1 MNVYNVTGADYD
13 ELVDYVD
20 QGHPVLVWETM
31 WMAKPHEA
39 AEWTVDGEK
48 ITWLSHEH
56 AMVLIGYTEDTYIM
70 ADPLRGIYEYDKETV
85 EDRYLRMGSQA
96 IVIY

>member
-1 MNVYNVTGADYD
+1 MFCRNIAG
-13 ELVDYVD
+13 L
-20 QGHPVLVWETM
+20 GWHPVLVWETM

-85 EDRYLRMGSQA
+85 EDRYRRMGSQA